1 MCTIV
6 FNSPFL
12 TDCFLNESQFCFIK
26 NHFFY
31 FYRLSDAIN
40 DAIEWALEES
50 VIHAAQQLLSKLEM
64 TQDLLNET
72 TALAMCLPVRSQST
86 YVHNAHKLERTI
98 CRAEKIQVADSLIQI
113 SRDLIQRY
121 VRARCT

>member
-1 MCTIV
+1 
-6 FNSPFL
+6 
-12 TDCFLNESQFCFIK
+12 
-26 NHFFY
+26 
-31 FYRLSDAIN
+31 
-40 DAIEWALEES
+40 
-50 VIHAAQQLLSKLEM
+50 M

>member
-1 MCTIV
+1 M
-6 FNSPFL
+6 
-12 TDCFLNESQFCFIK
+12 
-26 NHFFY
+26 
-31 FYRLSDAIN
+31 SDAIN

-50 VIHAAQQLLSKLEM
+50 IIHAAQQLLSKLEM

-72 TALAMCLPVRSQST
+72 AALAMCLPVRSQST

-121 VRARCT
+121 CTYVHDVHELLQEEFAIV

>member
-1 MCTIV
+1 MC
-6 FNSPFL
+6 SSDL
-12 TDCFLNESQFCFIK
+12 LNL
-26 NHFFY
+26 Y

-50 VIHAAQQLLSKLEM
+50 IIHAAQQLLSRLEM

-72 TALAMCLPVRSQST
+72 AALAMCLPVRSQST

-113 SRDLIQRY
+113 SRDLGSFLVLIIIVGQHE
-121 VRARCT
+121 